1 MLRRVL
7 TTGLLV
13 LLAAAATAADIIQD
27 TKENR
32 VLQAQ
37 RVVTGTPIEETL
49 EGIVQEAIKIK
60 GPEVAGVRARPRRV
74 CVSCCNDGGAATTT
88 TPTTLLNPWMPTNA
102 YPNSYP
108 CHPHNDNDDVNDR
121 KSARPSPAPT
131 PPS

>member
-1 MLRRVL
+1 MFNRSRARQPTTTTTAIMLRRVL

-60 GPEVAGVRARPRRV
+60 GPEVAGCVRVRVV
-74 CVSCCNDGGAATTT
+74 CVCRAAMMAG
-88 TPTTLLNPWMPTNA
+88 PPQQQHQQ
-102 YPNSYP
+102 P
-108 CHPHNDNDDVNDR
+108 C
-121 KSARPSPAPT
+121 
-131 PPS
+131 